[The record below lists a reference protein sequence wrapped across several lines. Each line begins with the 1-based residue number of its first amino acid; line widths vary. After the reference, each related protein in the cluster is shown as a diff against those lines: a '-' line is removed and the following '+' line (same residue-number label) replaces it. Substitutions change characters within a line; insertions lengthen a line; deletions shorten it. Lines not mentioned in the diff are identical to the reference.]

1 MTLTK
6 KHYTIIAVIIGL
18 IAVWY
23 FFLRKKPTESGYT
36 KRFAS
41 VTPSVTPEETRA
53 CNASTTNACG
63 TNMVCVNGRCEF
75 ASGSHW

>member
-1 MTLTK
+1 MKLTK
-6 KHYTIIAVIIGL
+6 TQWIIVAVVAA
-18 IAVWY
+18 IAIWY

-36 KRFAS
+36 KGF
-41 VTPSVTPEETRA
+41 TSVTPEKTRA

-63 TNMVCVNGRCEF
+63 RNMVCVNGRCEF